1 MKLEDIFK
9 EALIK
14 FQKGVEEHGEF
25 DPLSEKRK
33 LLAEVDEEILDAI
46 NYLAMWLIQHRY
58 LEKQLTQK
66 RGEKS

>member
-1 MKLEDIFK
+1 MVKENHMKLEDIFK

-46 NYLAMWLIQHRY
+46 NYLAMWLIQKRVK
-58 LEKQLTQK
+58 LE
-66 RGEKS
+66 REKS